1 MGPKE
6 RRTEETADAGQAE
19 QLLDAVTRD
28 DLAKAAA
35 LLKSGADAGARD
47 KGTGLTAL
55 MIAAGHGNAALV
67 RELLAHGADV
77 HQVDGRAGASALHK
91 ACQSEDVATVRLL
104 AEAGSLL
111 NLQTAITGHTPLV
124 DAVWYSRVATVE
136 YLLSL
141 ETGLGQ
147 RTSYG
152 FELDDHVNYA
162 LKTNSGGKE
171 KLLAIQELIRKRRES
186 DKAKASPLMA
196 AVLAGDLDGVR
207 RELGKGADL
216 EYRAPMLNNFDDGYT
231 PLLAAARDGRAEIV
245 KELLAAG
252 ADANATDAIFQ
263 AVPLHKATYHGHLA
277 VTRLLAGHPGV
288 DLDFQGATNGYTPL
302 HDALWHGYGDCAA
315 VLVGAGAR
323 LDIRAHD
330 GTNALDI
337 ALRTFGDG
345 HEVVR
350 LIRGKMNDGHR

>member
-1 MGPKE
+1 MGPKKQGA
-6 RRTEETADAGQAE
+6 EETADGGMAE
-19 QLLDAVTRD
+19 PLLDAVTRG
-28 DLAKAAA
+28 DLGEAAA
-35 LLKSGADAGARD
+35 LLKSGANAGARD
-47 KGTGLTAL
+47 KRTGLTAL
-55 MIAAGHGNAALV
+55 MIAAGHGNAAMV
-67 RELLAHGADV
+67 RELLAYGADV
-77 HQVDGRAGASALHK
+77 HQVDPRAGASALHK

-111 NLQTAITGHTPLV
+111 NLQTAITGHTPLM
-124 DAVWYSRVATVE
+124 DAVWYGRAATVE

-141 ETGLGQ
+141 GTGLGQ

-162 LKTNSGGKE
+162 LKADSGGKE

-196 AVLAGDLDGVR
+196 AVLAGDLEGVR
-207 RELGKGADL
+207 REIGKGADL
-216 EYRAPMLNNFDDGYT
+216 EYKAPMLNNFDDGYT
-231 PLLAAARDGRAEIV
+231 SLLAAARDGRAEIV
-245 KELLAAG
+245 AELLAAG
-252 ADANATDAIFQ
+252 ADANATDVIFQ

-277 VTRLLAGHPGV
+277 VTRILAAHPGV

-302 HDALWHGYGDCAA
+302 HDALWHGYADCAA
-315 VLVGAGAR
+315 VLVDAGAC

-337 ALRTFGDG
+337 ALRTFGAG

-350 LIRGKMNDGHR
+350 LIRGKMKG